1 MKSFLKYTL
10 ATIVGLLITGLLFF
24 IIFFSAIG
32 SMVSKKDEPAEIKSK
47 SVLTLELN
55 HIIRDRSAKD
65 PFANFDFQS
74 FSPVKTLGL
83 NEILANIEK
92 AGKDDDIKG
101 IYMDLS
107 VIPTGM
113 ATLEEIRNALLEF
126 KESGKWI
133 IGYSDNYIQT
143 SYYLASVADK
153 VYMNPAGRVNLTGLS
168 SQLMFFKEGLDKLG
182 VEPQIVRHGKF
193 KSAIE
198 PFTRN
203 SMSDENRRQIEAY
216 MGAMW
221 DHMAEGIAAG
231 RGLEEEEVNRI
242 TDELAL
248 HDPQSAVDY
257 GFVDGLR
264 YKDEILDELRDSSGI
279 NSDDDVRFVGLG
291 KYNRVPKIDN
301 IKGLAKDKIAVIYA
315 MGTVMMGEGEEGTI
329 GSDRISRAIRDAR
342 TDSTI
347 KAIVFRINSG
357 GGSALASEVIWRE
370 LKLATQ
376 DKPVIASLGDVAASG
391 GYYIAAPADTIM
403 ASPNTITG
411 SIGVFGLFFNAKDML
426 NDKLGIHVD
435 VAKTHQYA
443 DLGSPFRSMTAK
455 EHQIIKMGIEDVYET
470 FVTHVAEGR
479 DMSKEDVNEIAQGRV
494 WSGVDAKRIGLIDLF
509 GGMDEAVT
517 LAGEMAGIEEYRVV
531 GLPKLKDP
539 FQQFLQEFSGNMQ
552 ARIVQKA
559 LGNEARY
566 YNNLKE
572 AVKME
577 GIQARIPYRI
587 EVY

>member
-32 SMVSKKDEPAEIKSK
+32 SMVSKRDAPAEIRSK
-47 SVLTLELN
+47 SVLNLELN
-55 HIIRDRSAKD
+55 HFIRDRSSKD
-65 PFANFDFQS
+65 PFSNFDFQS
-74 FSPVKTLGL
+74 FSPAKTLGL

-92 AGKDDDIKG
+92 AKKDDDIKG
-101 IYMDLS
+101 IYMDLTF
-107 VIPTGM
+107 IPTGM
-113 ATLEEIRNALLEF
+113 ATLEEIRNALLDF
-126 KESGKWI
+126 RESGKFI

-153 VYMNPAGRVNLTGLS
+153 IYMNPAGRVNLTGLS

-182 VEPQIVRHGKF
+182 VEPQIIRHGKF

-203 SMSDENRRQIEAY
+203 SMSEENRKQVESY
-216 MGAMW
+216 MGALW
-221 DHMAEGIAAG
+221 NHMAEGIASS
-231 RGLEEEEVNRI
+231 RGMEVEEVNRV

-248 HDPQSAVDY
+248 HSPQSAVEH

-264 YKDEILDELRDSSGI
+264 YKDEVLAELRDSSGMDAE
-279 NSDDDVRFVGLG
+279 DDIRFVGLG
-291 KYNRVPKIDN
+291 KYNRVPKIDD
-301 IKGLAKDKIAVIYA
+301 IKGLAKEKIAVVYA

-329 GSDRISRAIRDAR
+329 GSDRISRAIREAR

-370 LKLATQ
+370 LKLAAQ
-376 DKPVIASLGDVAASG
+376 EKPVVASLGDVAASG

-411 SIGVFGLFFNAKDML
+411 SIGVFGLFFNSKELL

-443 DLGSPFRSMTAK
+443 DLGSPFRSMTAREREILK
-455 EHQIIKMGIEDVYET
+455 IGIEDVYET
-470 FVTHVAEGR
+470 FITHVAEGR
-479 DMSKEDVNEIAQGRV
+479 NMTKENINEIAQGRV
-494 WSGVDAKRIGLIDLF
+494 WSGVDAKRIGLVDLF
-509 GGMDEAVT
+509 GGMEEAVA
-517 LAGEMAGIEEYRVV
+517 LAGEMANIEQYRVV

-552 ARIVQKA
+552 ARFVEKA
-559 LGNEARY
+559 LGQEARY
-566 YNNLKE
+566 YYNFKE